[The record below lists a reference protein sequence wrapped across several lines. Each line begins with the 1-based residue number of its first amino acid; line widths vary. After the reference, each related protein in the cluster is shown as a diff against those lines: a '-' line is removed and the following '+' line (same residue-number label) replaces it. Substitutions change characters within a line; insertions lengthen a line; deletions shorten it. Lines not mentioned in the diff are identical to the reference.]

1 MRRQH
6 YKAYDQ
12 RGTRVQS
19 PIVTPGAQLRLER
32 YSASSAGVTWSDISA
47 NGNNATATD
56 AAIFADFN
64 FDGVTDSV
72 QVTSADPSADQ
83 SQDFSFA
90 FWYRRTLD
98 AVQQSTI
105 ADSRAPLP
113 AGSDGGWTFRD
124 NAANATPP
132 PYNHSDYFLSV
143 YTVFGNY
150 NISNMAPG
158 TDSNWHYAV
167 VVWENG
173 FGWRFYADGEQY
185 IAPSPTATV
194 ANVDGSPMRIGR
206 GAYNHY
212 SGYIDTVRV
221 WQRILS
227 PDEILRDYHAGAPS
241 HQSLIVTEDLVSQYV
256 PQGMTTT
263 SWADVTGSNNMTGAV
278 TAPPAFDGDD
288 YYTIGNPADLQ
299 FTNNWSIEAW
309 ASQSDA
315 APAGAF
321 ERLISRDDIAASRCF
336 ILSQRDSDGFPFAG
350 IFVGGTLKSV
360 TGSSDYADG
369 NYHHY
374 MVTHDG
380 ATLKLY
386 VDGALEGSVATGGPM
401 DNDPVNWEIGRAQND
416 SGYLNTGRVDT
427 VRFYDATLSEAQV
440 KQNYYAGKAA
450 HT

>member
-1 MRRQH
+1 MISALTLQP
-6 YKAYDQ
+6 
-12 RGTRVQS
+12 T
-19 PIVTPGAQLRLER
+19 VTGDAALRLER
-32 YSASSAGVTWSDISA
+32 LSAKPSSATWVDITA
-47 NGNNATATD
+47 NGNDATATD

-72 QVTSADPSADQ
+72 QVAGPDPSGDQ
-83 SQDFSFA
+83 SQDFTFA

-98 AVQQSTI
+98 TVQQSTI
-105 ADSRAPLP
+105 ADNRAPLP

-124 NAANATPP
+124 NARNATPP
-132 PYNHSDYFLSV
+132 PLNHSDYFLSV
-143 YTVFGNY
+143 YTVFSDY
-150 NISNMAPG
+150 NLTNMSPG

-185 IAPSPTATV
+185 RVPAPTATV

-221 WQRILS
+221 WSRILS
-227 PDEILRDYHAGAPS
+227 PDEILRDYHAGLPS
-241 HQSLIVTEDLVSQYV
+241 HQSLIVTENLVSQYV

-263 SWADVTGSNNMTGAV
+263 AWADATGSNNMTGVV

-315 APAGAF
+315 APIGSAF
-321 ERLISRDDIAASRCF
+321 ERLISRDDIAANRCF

-416 SGYLNTGRVDT
+416 TGYLNTGRVDT
-427 VRFYDATLSEAQV
+427 VRFYDATLSEAQI

-450 HT
+450 HP